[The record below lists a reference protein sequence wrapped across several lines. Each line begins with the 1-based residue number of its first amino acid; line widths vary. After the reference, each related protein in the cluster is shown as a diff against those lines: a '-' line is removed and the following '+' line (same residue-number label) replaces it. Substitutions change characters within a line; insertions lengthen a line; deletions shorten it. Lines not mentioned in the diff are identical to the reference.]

1 MGSPVWLLILALQY
15 ARSPSSPALSP
26 QPACLF
32 CTHPS
37 DSRSFFFQVS
47 LSSSLSSLRALL
59 PSSSHEH
66 TVSVFSLF
74 RCLRYFRRSSNVFVP
89 DLILPGHPPPPHIHL
104 SNRIPSILVSC
115 HLVMAHV
122 SAPYSI
128 AVCHNTP
135 LHLFQFLHAAL
146 TRFAI
151 SVSIPPSSSQLSMTV
166 FTLYT
171 IRDDGP

>member
-37 DSRSFFFQVS
+37 DSILSLVSRSFFFQVS
-47 LSSSLSSLRALL
+47 LSSPLSSLRALL

-89 DLILPGHPPPPHIHL
+89 DLILPGHPPAHPSQQPHLLNPCFL
-104 SNRIPSILVSC
+104 SLG
-115 HLVMAHV
+115 
-122 SAPYSI
+122 
-128 AVCHNTP
+128 
-135 LHLFQFLHAAL
+135 
-146 TRFAI
+146 
-151 SVSIPPSSSQLSMTV
+151 
-166 FTLYT
+166 
-171 IRDDGP
+171 DGPCFRSI